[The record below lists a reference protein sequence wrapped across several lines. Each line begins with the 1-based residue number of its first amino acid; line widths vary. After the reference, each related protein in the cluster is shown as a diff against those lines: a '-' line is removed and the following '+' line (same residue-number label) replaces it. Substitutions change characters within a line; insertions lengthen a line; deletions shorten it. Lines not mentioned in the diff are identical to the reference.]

1 MAAKRS
7 SVMMWTAWLIIV
19 AVIVLDQV
27 VKVWVKTH
35 MYLGEDI
42 SILPWFHICFV
53 QNNGM
58 AFGLEIL
65 NKFILTFLRIGLFGF
80 LCWYI
85 ARLSRNAWVP
95 MTYLASI
102 ALIAAGAFGNII
114 DCVFYGEIFNNP
126 MPPAVASFVPFG
138 QGYGELFH
146 GLVVDM
152 LYFPLF
158 SFTWPDWI
166 PWIGGRVFEFF
177 NPVFNIADAAISVG
191 LLIIVIF
198 YYRLMEHSLEDEKP
212 EKNSNN

>member
-1 MAAKRS
+1 MTGKRS
-7 SVMMWTAWLIIV
+7 KVMLWTAWLIII
-19 AVIVLDQV
+19 AVILLDQI

-42 SILPWFHICFV
+42 SIFSWFHICFV

-65 NKFILTFLRIGLFGF
+65 NKFVLTFLRIGLFGF

-85 ARLSRNAWVP
+85 HRLSRNAWVP
-95 MTYLASI
+95 MGYLVCI

-114 DCVFYGEIFNNP
+114 DCVLYGEIFTNP
-126 MPPAVASFVPFG
+126 MPPAVASVVPFG
-138 QGYGELFH
+138 QGYGQLFQ

-158 SFTWPDWI
+158 SFTWPEWL
-166 PWIGGRVFEFF
+166 PWIGGHHFEFF

-191 LLIIVIF
+191 LIAIVCF
-198 YYRLMEHSLEDEKP
+198 YYKLMEHSLEDEKP
-212 EKNSNN
+212 QSCSNK

>member
-102 ALIAAGAFGNII
+102 ALIAAADHHCPAALGGNGIQII
-114 DCVFYGEIFNNP
+114 
-126 MPPAVASFVPFG
+126 G
-138 QGYGELFH
+138 QGRAPG
-146 GLVVDM
+146 M
-152 LYFPLF
+152 
-158 SFTWPDWI
+158 I
-166 PWIGGRVFEFF
+166 PVAGSQPETENYRSLEQLGKQ
-177 NPVFNIADAAISVG
+177 IAVPHPQHDVC
-191 LLIIVIF
+191 LLICGNTGRNHIKIPQE
-198 YYRLMEHSLEDEKP
+198 LL
-212 EKNSNN
+212 